1 MKKNLLLCIF
11 VGVSLGI
18 YLFSRYDK
26 EELNLVSLN
35 DKKIYVLQY
44 GVYENKEYLNNIK
57 PKYVYDIEN
66 NKYHIYV
73 AMTSNKDNLEK
84 LENYFSKQNIET
96 YVKEKAID
104 YEFYDVL
111 KQYDLLLDEAVS
123 DSSIKT
129 VVETVLTKYEENGL
143 NGKNKRIA
151 T

>member
-1 MKKNLLLCIF
+1 M
-11 VGVSLGI
+11 
-18 YLFSRYDK
+18 FSRYDK